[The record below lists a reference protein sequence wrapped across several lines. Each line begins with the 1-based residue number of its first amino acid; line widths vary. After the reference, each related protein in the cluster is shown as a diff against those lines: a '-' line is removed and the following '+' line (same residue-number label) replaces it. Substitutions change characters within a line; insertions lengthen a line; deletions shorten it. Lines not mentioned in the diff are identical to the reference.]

1 MNQRRTLL
9 TALGAGALAVPL
21 APFAQQAAVPAKA
34 AGRVWRVGILPAGL
48 MAPRKF
54 QWDAFMQRM
63 RELGYAEGKN
73 VQYVIR
79 APEKE
84 GAPYDALA
92 ADLVRQEVDVIVGAG
107 VIAIAAAQKA
117 TRSIPIVMATGGD
130 PVALG
135 FVTSLRQPGGNI
147 TGITIQSEEST
158 GKRLQLLREMMPKV
172 SRIAFINTPGGQA
185 QLDAAVIAARR
196 LGVQLLDFHAG
207 TAEALPAA
215 FEAAVKGRA
224 GAVLVAQTTLIFGLR
239 TQITAMALKH
249 RLPSMFV
256 LPASADAG
264 GLMSYGPSDIE
275 YYRQSAVLVDK
286 IFKGAKPAEL
296 PVEQP
301 LKWELVINMKTANIL
316 GVTVPPVLLLQ
327 ATRVIE

>member
-1 MNQRRTLL
+1 MNSRRTLL
-9 TALGAGALAVPL
+9 TALSAGLGAAALTRAWPALAQP
-21 APFAQQAAVPAKA
+21 AAK
-34 AGRVWRVGILPAGL
+34 VWRVGILPAGL

-54 QWDAFMQRM
+54 QWDAFFQRM
-63 RELGYAEGKN
+63 RELGYVEGKN

-92 ADLVRQEVDVIVGAG
+92 ADLVRQEVGVIVCAGA
-107 VIAIAAAQKA
+107 IAIAAAQKA
-117 TRSIPIVMATGGD
+117 TRSIPIVMASGGD
-130 PVALG
+130 AVALG

-158 GKRLQLLREMMPKV
+158 GKRLQLLREMVPKV
-172 SRIAFINTPGGQA
+172 SRIAFINSPAGKP
-185 QLDAAVIAARR
+185 QLDAAVLAARQ
-196 LGVQLLDFHAG
+196 LGVQLLDFQAD

-215 FEAAVKGRA
+215 FEAAVKARA
-224 GAVLVAQTTLIFGLR
+224 GAVLVAQTAFAFGLR
-239 TQITAMALKH
+239 AQITALALQH
-249 RLPSMFV
+249 RLPSMFG
-256 LPASADAG
+256 LPANADAG
-264 GLMSYGPSDIE
+264 GLMSYGPNDRE

-286 IFKGAKPAEL
+286 IFKGAKPADL

-301 LKWELVINMKTANIL
+301 LKWELVINMKTAKAL
-316 GVTVPPVLLLQ
+316 GLTVPQVLLLQ